1 MAVAI
6 SRVTPAVVQRL
17 QVPVQVLLYAGLFIF
32 SQYLV
37 SWLHLPLPANLVG
50 MVLMLALI
58 VCRIIPLS
66 WVRAGARWLLAE
78 MLLFFVPAVVAV
90 VNYAHLLLVDGWRIF
105 SVIAIST
112 LMVLGATA
120 TVVAVTSSVW
130 LARLFTL
137 SDEIQRSLAVR
148 SVTTPFALAAAEPLG
163 GQPDLVALF
172 VVVTGVFGMAVG
184 DALFL
189 RLSIREGMA
198 KGAGFGAASHGAGTA
213 RSYELGQQEGV
224 VASLVMM
231 LSGVVMVL
239 AAPLVA
245 RVMF

>member
-37 SWLHLPLPANLVG
+37 SWLRLPLPANLVG

-78 MLLFFVPAVVAV
+78 MLLFFIPAVVAV
-90 VNYAHLLLVDGWRIF
+90 VNYAHLLLADGWRIF

-120 TVVAVTSSVW
+120 WVVEKVYRYEMS
-130 LARLFTL
+130 RLN
-137 SDEIQRSLAVR
+137 
-148 SVTTPFALAAAEPLG
+148 
-163 GQPDLVALF
+163 
-172 VVVTGVFGMAVG
+172 
-184 DALFL
+184 
-189 RLSIREGMA
+189 RE
-198 KGAGFGAASHGAGTA
+198 
-213 RSYELGQQEGV
+213 
-224 VASLVMM
+224 
-231 LSGVVMVL
+231 
-239 AAPLVA
+239 
-245 RVMF
+245 

>member
-37 SWLHLPLPANLVG
+37 SWLRLPLPANLVG

-90 VNYAHLLLVDGWRIF
+90 VNYAHLLLADGWRIF

-120 TVVAVTSSVW
+120 WVVDKVYRYEMS
-130 LARLFTL
+130 RLN
-137 SDEIQRSLAVR
+137 
-148 SVTTPFALAAAEPLG
+148 
-163 GQPDLVALF
+163 
-172 VVVTGVFGMAVG
+172 
-184 DALFL
+184 
-189 RLSIREGMA
+189 RE
-198 KGAGFGAASHGAGTA
+198 
-213 RSYELGQQEGV
+213 
-224 VASLVMM
+224 
-231 LSGVVMVL
+231 
-239 AAPLVA
+239 
-245 RVMF
+245 

>member
-6 SRVTPAVVQRL
+6 SSVTPAVVQRL

-37 SWLHLPLPANLVG
+37 SWLRLPLPANLVG

-78 MLLFFVPAVVAV
+78 MLLFFIPAVVAV
-90 VNYAHLLLVDGWRIF
+90 VNYAHLLLADGWRIF

-120 TVVAVTSSVW
+120 WVVEKVYRYEMS
-130 LARLFTL
+130 RLN
-137 SDEIQRSLAVR
+137 
-148 SVTTPFALAAAEPLG
+148 
-163 GQPDLVALF
+163 
-172 VVVTGVFGMAVG
+172 
-184 DALFL
+184 
-189 RLSIREGMA
+189 RE
-198 KGAGFGAASHGAGTA
+198 
-213 RSYELGQQEGV
+213 
-224 VASLVMM
+224 
-231 LSGVVMVL
+231 
-239 AAPLVA
+239 
-245 RVMF
+245 